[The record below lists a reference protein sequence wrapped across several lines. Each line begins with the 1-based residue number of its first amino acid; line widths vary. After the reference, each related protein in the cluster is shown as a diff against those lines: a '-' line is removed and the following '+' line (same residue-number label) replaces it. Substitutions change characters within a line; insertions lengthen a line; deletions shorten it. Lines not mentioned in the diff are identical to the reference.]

1 MLKANFKLLI
11 LQNPNMNWQIQ
22 VPIPEYS
29 FDLSHSDKVF
39 SAGSCFAQHMADR
52 LLHYKF
58 SCTSNPY
65 GTLFHPIPLL
75 QNLTNALKGSEI
87 DEGLLLER
95 DEASFHHSYHSSIW
109 ADSKEELRKKLQ
121 DLQYSVAKD
130 LKESKLLILTFGTA
144 FLYQLATSEKAVA
157 NCHKQPKN
165 TFVKGLSSPTEIQT
179 VFQSFYIELK
189 KQNPEIQI
197 LLTVSPV
204 RHIRDGVHKN
214 NVSKSA
220 LLLACETT
228 QNTFEDVHY
237 FPAYEIV
244 LDELRDYRFFEKDR
258 VHPNEEARDYV
269 WEKFSKALLN
279 PASLLLN
286 KDLDK
291 LFTSINHRAFREESE
306 AHQQFLKKTLDLA
319 LQLSEKVDLE
329 SEIKE
334 LKKRLQ

>member
-1 MLKANFKLLI
+1 
-11 LQNPNMNWQIQ
+11 MNWQIQ
-22 VPIPEYS
+22 VPIPKYT
-29 FDLSHSDKVF
+29 FDVSHSDKVF
-39 SAGSCFAQHMADR
+39 SVGSCFAQHMADR

-75 QNLTNALKGSEI
+75 QNLTKALKGAEV
-87 DEGLLLER
+87 DEELFLER
-95 DEASFHHSYHSSIW
+95 EEAVFHYSCHSSIW
-109 ADSKEELRKKLQ
+109 ADSKAELKMKLQ
-121 DLQYSVAKD
+121 GLQLSVAKD
-130 LKESKLLILTFGTA
+130 LKESKLIILTFGTS
-144 FLYQLATSEKAVA
+144 FLYQLADSGKAVA

-165 TFVKGLSSPTEIQT
+165 TFTKGLSSPQEIQA
-179 VFQSFYIELK
+179 VFQSFYCELK
-189 KQNPEIQI
+189 KQNPGIQI

-204 RHIRDGVHKN
+204 RHIRDGVHNN

-220 LLLACETT
+220 LLLACEEI

-269 WEKFSKALLN
+269 WNKFSDALLK
-279 PASLLLN
+279 PESILLN

-291 LFTSINHRAFREESE
+291 LYSSINHRAFREESE
-306 AHQQFLKKTLDLA
+306 AHQSFLKKTLNLA
-319 LQLSEKVDLE
+319 LTLNEKVDLE
-329 SEIKE
+329 VEIKR
-334 LKKRLQ
+334 LKSR

>member
-1 MLKANFKLLI
+1 
-11 LQNPNMNWQIQ
+11 MNWQIQ
-22 VPIPEYS
+22 VPIPIYT

-39 SAGSCFAQHMADR
+39 SVGSCFAQHMADR

-75 QNLTNALKGSEI
+75 QNLTKALKGSEI
-87 DEGLLLER
+87 NKELFLDREEGV
-95 DEASFHHSYHSSIW
+95 FHYSCHSSIW
-109 ADSKEELRKKLQ
+109 ANSKDELKNNLQ
-121 DLQYSVAKD
+121 GLQTSVAKD

-144 FLYQLATSEKAVA
+144 FLYQLADTEKAVA

-165 TFVKGLSSPTEIQT
+165 TFTKGLSSPQEMQA
-179 VFQSFYIELK
+179 VFQSFYSELK
-189 KQNPEIQI
+189 KQNPDIQI

-204 RHIRDGVHKN
+204 RHIRDGVHNN

-220 LLLACETT
+220 LLLACESI

-269 WEKFSKALLN
+269 WQKFSKALLN
-279 PASLLLN
+279 PASLLVN

-291 LFTSINHRAFREESE
+291 LFSSINHRAFREDSK

-319 LQLSEKVDLE
+319 LELNEKVDLE
-329 SEIKE
+329 VEIKR
-334 LKKRLQ
+334 LKSRLH

>member
-1 MLKANFKLLI
+1 
-11 LQNPNMNWQIQ
+11 MNWQIQ
-22 VPIPEYS
+22 VPIPKYT
-29 FDLSHSDKVF
+29 FDLSHSDKVL
-39 SAGSCFAQHMADR
+39 SVGSCFAQHMADR

-75 QNLTNALKGSEI
+75 QNLTDALLGLDI
-87 DEGLLLER
+87 DENLFLDRE
-95 DEASFHHSYHSSIW
+95 DASFHYSCHSSIW
-109 ADSKEELRKKLQ
+109 ADSKEELRNKLQ
-121 DLQYSVAKD
+121 DLQSSVTKD

-144 FLYQLATSEKAVA
+144 FLYQLADSEKAVA

-165 TFVKGLSSPTEIQT
+165 TFTKGMSSPLEMQT
-179 VFQSFYIELK
+179 VFQSFYVELK

-204 RHIRDGVHKN
+204 RHIRDGVHQN

-220 LLLACETT
+220 LLLACEEI
-228 QNTFEDVHY
+228 QNTFDDVHY

-269 WEKFSKALLN
+269 WEKFSDALLN
-279 PASLLLN
+279 QRSLLLN

-291 LFTSINHRAFREESE
+291 LFLSINHRAFREESE
-306 AHQQFLKKTLDLA
+306 AHQSFLKKTLDLA
-319 LQLSEKVDLE
+319 LRLNSKVDLE
-329 SEIKE
+329 AEIKD
-334 LKKRLQ
+334 LKSRLQ

>member
-1 MLKANFKLLI
+1 MT
-11 LQNPNMNWQIQ
+11 WQIQ
-22 VPIPEYS
+22 VPIPKYT
-29 FDLSHSDKVF
+29 FNLSHSDKVF
-39 SAGSCFAQHMADR
+39 SVGSCFAQHMADR

-75 QNLTNALKGSEI
+75 QNLTDALKGLEI
-87 DEGLLLER
+87 DEELFLER
-95 DEASFHHSYHSSIW
+95 EDAMFHYSCHSSIW
-109 ADSKEELRKKLQ
+109 AESKGELKNKLQ
-121 DLQYSVAKD
+121 DLQASVVKD
-130 LKESKLLILTFGTA
+130 LKESKLLILTFGTG
-144 FLYQLATSEKAVA
+144 FLYQLATSTKAVA

-165 TFVKGLSSPTEIQT
+165 TFTKGLSSPQEIQAI
-179 VFQSFYIELK
+179 FQSFYTELK

-204 RHIRDGVHKN
+204 RHIRDGVHNN

-220 LLLACETT
+220 LLLACEEI
-228 QNTFEDVHY
+228 QNSFEDVHY

-258 VHPNEEARDYV
+258 VHPNEEAREYV
-269 WEKFSKALLN
+269 WEKFSEALLK
-279 PASLLLN
+279 PTSLLIN

-291 LFTSINHRAFREESE
+291 LFSSINHRAFREESV

-319 LQLSEKVDLE
+319 LELNEKVDL
-329 SEIKE
+329 SIEIKD
-334 LKKRLQ
+334 LKSRLH

>member
-1 MLKANFKLLI
+1 
-11 LQNPNMNWQIQ
+11 
-22 VPIPEYS
+22 V
-29 FDLSHSDKVF
+29 
-39 SAGSCFAQHMADR
+39 GSCFAQHMADR

-75 QNLTNALKGSEI
+75 ENLTNALKGSEI
-87 DEGLLLER
+87 DDALFLER
-95 DEASFHHSYHSSIW
+95 EDAVFHYSCHSSIW
-109 ADSKEELRKKLQ
+109 ADSKEELRNKLQ
-121 DLQYSVAKD
+121 DLQSSVAKD
-130 LKESKLLILTFGTA
+130 LKESKLIILTFGTA
-144 FLYQLATSEKAVA
+144 FLYQLADSGKAVT

-165 TFVKGLSSPTEIQT
+165 TFTKGLSNPQDIQT
-179 VFQSFYIELK
+179 IFQSFYSELK

-204 RHIRDGVHKN
+204 RHIRDGVHQN

-220 LLLACETT
+220 LLLACEEI
-228 QNTFEDVHY
+228 QNTFEDIHY

-269 WEKFSKALLN
+269 WHKFSDALLK
-279 PASLLLN
+279 PESKLLT

-306 AHQQFLKKTLDLA
+306 AHQSFLKKTLNLALELNEKIDLA
-319 LQLSEKVDLE
+319 T
-329 SEIKE
+329 EIKA
-334 LKKRLQ
+334 LKSRLH